1 MFSPYRTRQRDLV
14 GLGEI
19 GHEADPGVAVTLQKF
34 GKEVLMDERIPT
46 LQSGN
51 LALVVIDTDDVV
63 THFGETDCG
72 NEADV
77 SRTNDGNL
85 NAFAHKSV

>member
-1 MFSPYRTRQRDLV
+1 
-14 GLGEI
+14 
-19 GHEADPGVAVTLQKF
+19 
-34 GKEVLMDERIPT
+34 
-46 LQSGN
+46 
-51 LALVVIDTDDVV
+51 V